1 MSKILV
7 IEDDEE
13 TATEIERTLSD
24 RGFEVDRAAD
34 GVEGLRLASSGRY
47 DVITLDRMLQGV
59 DGLAVAS
66 TLKDRGVATPI
77 LMISALSQVDERIRG
92 LRAGGDDYL
101 VKPFALGEMLARVEV
116 LLRRAEQDA
125 QKLVLKY
132 ADLELDLVAHVAR
145 RAGRELRL
153 FPKEL
158 KLLEMFMR
166 NSDQI
171 LTRTMIFEAVWG
183 YNFDPGTNLID
194 VHVRTLRQK
203 LNSSGLPDLIQTAR
217 GIGYIFSAQS

>member
-1 MSKILV
+1 VSKILV

-203 LNSSGLPDLIQTAR
+203 LNRSGLPDLIQTAR

>member
-1 MSKILV
+1 VSKILV